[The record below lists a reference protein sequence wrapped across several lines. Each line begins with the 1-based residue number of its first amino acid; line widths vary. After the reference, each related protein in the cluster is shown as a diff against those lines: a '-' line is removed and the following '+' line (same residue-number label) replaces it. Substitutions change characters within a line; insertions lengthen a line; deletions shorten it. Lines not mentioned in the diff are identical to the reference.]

1 MLKANLA
8 LLFIILPF
16 TWMISGQFLFSNGDK
31 VLVIITVIA
40 LITTLFK
47 YGFTPLKKNIIN
59 NQYLYLLIIF
69 SGISVIYNYFYK
81 SDIINIRS
89 VLCII
94 LYFIFIPLNIVS
106 TRVIAYSTLIGSIG
120 ATSFAFWQKNILH
133 LDRAVWQL
141 NAIPYAACCLILM
154 IAAIMLCFIYKD
166 KKEILAISI
175 LAAATSFYAIIL
187 TETRGVLIAVLSVF
201 LYLFLYILSTKLSL
215 KIKITTISILVV
227 ITTIGV
233 YSTKDRLI
241 HDTFQGFSQYKQ
253 GDDLSN
259 TASRLAMWKAALLL
273 IPQQPIS
280 GFGDNFEPAIENLYH
295 EKKISPQLY
304 NLHLLHF
311 HNQFIDTTVKH
322 GIIGFMLLLLFLL
335 FPFYILQKTEHS
347 KESKLSILMLTLG
360 IVISGLTDVP
370 LEHKQVFVLYVVFIY
385 LFLNNPNRTSL

>member
-31 VLVIITVIA
+31 ILVIITVIA

-47 YGFTPLKKNIIN
+47 YGFTPFKKNIIN
-59 NQYLYLLIIF
+59 NQYIYLLIIL
-69 SGISVIYNYFYK
+69 SCISVIYNYFHK

-89 VLCII
+89 VLCVI
-94 LYFIFIPLNIVS
+94 LYFIFIPLNIIS
-106 TRVIAYSTLIGSIG
+106 TRVITYSTLIGSIG
-120 ATSFAFWQKNILH
+120 AISFAFWQKNILH

-154 IAAIMLCFIYKD
+154 TAAIILCIIYKD
-166 KKEILAISI
+166 KKEILTISI
-175 LAAATSFYAIIL
+175 LSAVISFYAIIL
-187 TETRGVLIAVLSVF
+187 TETRGVLIAVFSIFLCLFVYVFTTKISV
-201 LYLFLYILSTKLSL
+201 
-215 KIKITTISILVV
+215 KIKITFITILI
-227 ITTIGV
+227 TIGALGI
-233 YSTKDRLI
+233 YTTQNRLI
-241 HDTFQGFSQYKQ
+241 HDTVQGFSQYKQ

-295 EKKISPQLY
+295 ENKISSQLY

-322 GIIGFMLLLLFLL
+322 GIIGLVLLLLFVF
-335 FPFYILQKTEHS
+335 FPFYILKKTEYS
-347 KESKLSILMLTLG
+347 KENKFAIFLLTFG
-360 IVISGLTDVP
+360 IIISGLTDVP
-370 LEHKQVFVLYVVFIY
+370 LEHKQVFTLYIVFIY
-385 LFLNNPNRTSL
+385 LFLKKTHSVK